1 MNFKK
6 WILSAAALFLAAVF
20 SPHLLAQTQ
29 TTGDITGVVTDQTG
43 AVVPDAK
50 VSLKDNA
57 KGATQDTH
65 TGKDGVYHFYLLQP
79 GSYTI
84 TASATGFQAAS
95 RSLDANVGQIESA
108 NLQLAVAGSSTTVTV
123 TEAAPVIQTSD
134 GNVAATINEQQI
146 SEVPNPGND
155 ITFAAQMAA
164 GTVMNTSSAG
174 GLGNFSSFGIS
185 GTANLFTLDGMD
197 DNDPFLNLN
206 NSGATNLALGNNEIQ
221 EATVVANGYTGQF
234 GGLAG
239 ANVNYV
245 TKSGG
250 NQFHGNA
257 IYYWNGD
264 VMNSKDWFAGNNP
277 KTFSNAN
284 QWASSIGGPIKK
296 DKAFFF
302 FNTEGL
308 RVVLPVQ
315 FGLVQVP
322 STSFEAATITNLTNI
337 GLQNSIPFYNQMFGI
352 YNKAAVGQALSPIT
366 CASLKTTVVTSD
378 GNCAEGFTNGTNT
391 FTHEYQVSG
400 RVDYNIGANDR
411 AFLRVWHD
419 NGFQA
424 SITDPI
430 SPLFNVG
437 STQPQ
442 WSGQLNETHSFGST
456 MTNQFIASF
465 LYYQAVFDLDNRA
478 AALAAFPTTINLGDA
493 SFTSIG
499 GTCCNANGDANFP
512 NGRNVTQ
519 YGFSDDVSKTW
530 GRHTASFGIKFRRN
544 DVKDFDYGQLNTGVV
559 TVDSIA
565 DLFNG
570 GGHDALKIEF
580 PSSPT
585 EPIALYTLGF
595 YGQDEF
601 RVKSNLTLTLAL
613 RVEHQSDPICRSD
626 CFARLTG
633 PFLGLDHDPTIP
645 YNQAIETGLHQML
658 ASLGSILLQPRFGFA
673 WQPFGTARNFVVRGG
688 VGLFNDAFSGSTVD
702 FFSENSPQENLFTPS
717 NLPVSPAETNPGN
730 LFTQAALSNQAFLT
744 GFKNGLTAAQI
755 QAAVPGFALP
765 GYNAVDLHSHIPQY
779 QKWNLEIQQGF
790 GSKTSLSLNY
800 VGNHGIHELIQN
812 GSVNAFCAPG
822 SPACPTGP
830 LADLPVS
837 PLDPR
842 FGLVFQYQSAG
853 VSNYN
858 GVAVGLNHRFT
869 SWGGGQFNFNYLYGH
884 AFDIAS
890 NGGLSN
896 IPFSFLTSASIPQ
909 DPFNIRKS
917 YGPADYDVRQ
927 NISANYVWGLPI
939 RQALKGHGWAPL
951 VEGWQVSGTFFYH
964 TGFPFSVIDGVTGAD
979 LAGNNFNSFVLPQAV
994 AGTLTS
1000 CGSSFTGPPAG
1011 GNAVP
1016 TPCFTPANFI
1026 IPATANPPQSLAAFT
1041 SGMRNAFRGPGYFDT
1056 DMTIMKN
1063 TKIPHWE
1070 RGQLG
1075 IGFQF
1080 FNLLNHPNFAVP
1092 FPVVQSPA
1100 FGLETTTVS
1109 PPTSILGSGLGGD
1122 SSTRIIQ
1129 LKAQLTF

>member
-1 MNFKK
+1 MNFRN
-6 WILSAAALFLAAVF
+6 WAVLAVALIAMSAF
-20 SPHLLAQTQ
+20 SQQSRAQTQ
-29 TTGDITGVVTDQTG
+29 TTGDVTGVITDQSG
-43 AVVPDAK
+43 AIVPDAK

-57 KGATQDTH
+57 KGATQDTQ
-65 TGKDGVYHFYLLQP
+65 TGKDGVFHFYLLQP
-79 GSYTI
+79 GNYTV
-84 TASATGFQAAS
+84 TASATGFQSAS
-95 RSLDANVGQIESA
+95 RAIDVNVGQIATA

-123 TEAAPVIQTSD
+123 TESAPLIQTSD
-134 GNVAATINEQQI
+134 GNVAATINQQQI

-155 ITFAAQMAA
+155 LTFAAQMAA
-164 GTVMNTSSAG
+164 GTVMNTSSFG

-185 GTANLFTLDGMD
+185 ATANLFTLDGMD

-206 NSGATNLALGNNEIQ
+206 NSGATNLALGTNEIQ

-264 VMNSKDWFAGNNP
+264 VMNSKDWFAGANP
-277 KTFSNAN
+277 KLFSNAN
-284 QWASSIGGPIKK
+284 QWAGSLGGPIKK
-296 DKAFFF
+296 GKAFFF

-308 RVVLPVQ
+308 RVILPVT
-315 FGLVQVP
+315 FPAATQVP
-322 STSFEAATITNLTNI
+322 TPSFEAATLANLTTL
-337 GLQNSIPFYNQMFGI
+337 GLQNSIPFYNQMFSI
-352 YNKAAVGQALSPIT
+352 YNTAAAGHTLTLLSCTGAHGLAP
-366 CASLKTTVVTSD
+366 TVVTSD
-378 GNCAEGFTNGTNT
+378 GNCAEQFNSGASS

-411 AFLRVWHD
+411 AFLRIWHD
-419 NGFQA
+419 KGFQA
-424 SITDPI
+424 SITDPV
-430 SPLFNVG
+430 SLLFNVG

-442 WSGQLNETHSFGST
+442 WSGQLNETHSFSST

-478 AALAAFPTTINLGDA
+478 AALAAFPTTLNLADA
-493 SFTSIG
+493 SLTSMG

-530 GRHTASFGIKFRRN
+530 GRHTVSFGGKFRRN
-544 DVKDFDYGQLNTGVV
+544 DIKDFDYGQLNTGVL
-559 TVDSIA
+559 TVNTLT

-570 GGHDALKIEF
+570 GGQDALKITF
-580 PSSPT
+580 PSSPI
-585 EPIALYTLGF
+585 EPIALYTLGV

-613 RVEHQSDPICRSD
+613 RVEHQSNPICRSD

-633 PFLGLDHDPTIP
+633 PFLGLDHDPAIP

-658 ASLGSILLQPRFGFA
+658 ASLDSVLWQPRFGFA
-673 WQPFGTARNFVVRGG
+673 WQPFGSARNTVIRGG
-688 VGLFNDAFSGSTVD
+688 VGLFNDAFTGSAVD
-702 FFSENSPQENLFTPS
+702 FFSENSPQENIFTPS
-717 NLPVSPAETNPGN
+717 NLPISPGETNGGN
-730 LFTQAALSNQAFLT
+730 LFTQATLSNQAFLS
-744 GFKNGLTAAQI
+744 GFSNGLTEAQI
-755 QAAVPGFALP
+755 AATVPGFAPP
-765 GYNAVDLHSHIPQY
+765 GFNAADLHSHIPQY

-790 GSKTSLSLNY
+790 GSKTSLSVNY

-812 GSVNAFCAPG
+812 QSVNAFCPVGQNPVCMNAPF
-822 SPACPTGP
+822 
-830 LADLPVS
+830 ADLPTS
-837 PLDPR
+837 PLDSR
-842 FGLVFQYQSAG
+842 FGLVAQYQSAG

-858 GVAVGLNHRFT
+858 GVAVTLNHRFT
-869 SWGGGQFNFNYLYGH
+869 GWGGGQFNFNYLYGH
-884 AFDIAS
+884 ALDIAS

-896 IPFSFLTSASIPQ
+896 IPFSFLSTAAIPQ

-917 YGPADYDVRQ
+917 YGPADYDVRH

-939 RQALKGHGWAPL
+939 RQALRGRGFAPL
-951 VEGWQVSGTFFYH
+951 VDGWQVAGTVFYH
-964 TGFPFSVIDGVTGAD
+964 TGFPFSVIDGATGGA
-979 LAGNNFNSFVLPQAV
+979 LAGNDYNSFILPQPLP
-994 AGTLTS
+994 GTS
-1000 CGSSFTGPPAG
+1000 VNCGASTALSPS
-1011 GNAVP
+1011 V
-1016 TPCFTPANFI
+1016 TPCFSAADFNLG
-1026 IPATANPPQSLAAFT
+1026 QSQNAFT
-1041 SGMRNAFRGPGYFDT
+1041 SGLRNAFRGPGYFDT
-1056 DMTIMKN
+1056 DLTVMKN

-1080 FNLLNHPNFAVP
+1080 FNLFNHPNFAVP
-1092 FPVVQSPA
+1092 FPVVQSA
-1100 FGLETTTVS
+1100 VFGESVSTVS
-1109 PPTSILGSGLGGD
+1109 PPTSILGAGLGGD

-1129 LKAQLTF
+1129 LKAQFTF